1 VNPFHVFA
9 EENELYETLP
19 KIKVKKI
26 QYNEKS
32 FNLSGPFDAPSDQ
45 ANFPLTTCYG
55 LSHSTYPMRTPDA
68 RDGDPICDSFRV
80 RTFINGAV
88 VCIADGCNW
97 GARPKK
103 ASNVAKDTFVSF
115 LEKAALKTIKT
126 VRDAGPVLVN
136 ALNTA
141 HNTILED
148 QNEDEG
154 IMAGSTTFLGGLVL
168 QIDTKEKDEA
178 GWVFVAISVGDCA
191 AYRYSHRLRRAFD
204 VTHNHR
210 FNTDLSD
217 PGGRIGPADEQ
228 GNPDLRN
235 LKFVY
240 CLCEPSDSL
249 ILMTDGCHDNLDPQ
263 IAGKLPNELNW
274 DFEVSL
280 SEDEHSTKN
289 NNNTTKSKS
298 TPNTPNVKDKD
309 SRRRSKSALEN
320 KGHIK
325 LTKSSALPRD
335 TAVKSASSP
344 DQSSTLSKSSNTNI
358 NLSSSDGVASTLNRK
373 NQLASDL
380 SAWEGLPEDDL
391 RRLKR
396 KYAADLL
403 SQMAQENPTPVQLT
417 QRLLEY
423 CAHLTHKSR
432 TFMEENPM
440 TKMDLEW
447 HKYPGKMDHTTVL
460 VFKCSDLDDKKE

>member
-1 VNPFHVFA
+1 
-9 EENELYETLP
+9 
-19 KIKVKKI
+19 
-26 QYNEKS
+26 
-32 FNLSGPFDAPSDQ
+32 
-45 ANFPLTTCYG
+45 
-55 LSHSTYPMRTPDA
+55 M
-68 RDGDPICDSFRV
+68 
-80 RTFINGAV
+80 
-88 VCIADGCNW
+88 
-97 GARPKK
+97 
-103 ASNVAKDTFVSF
+103 
-115 LEKAALKTIKT
+115 
-126 VRDAGPVLVN
+126 
-136 ALNTA
+136 
-141 HNTILED
+141 
-148 QNEDEG
+148 
-154 IMAGSTTFLGGLVL
+154 L

-178 GWVFVAISVGDCA
+178 GWIFVAISVGDCA
-191 AYRYSHRLRRAFD
+191 AYRYSHQLRRAFD
-204 VTHNHR
+204 VTNNHR

-240 CLCEPSDSL
+240 CFCEPNDTL

-274 DFEVSL
+274 DFEVSV

-298 TPNTPNVKDKD
+298 TPNTPNNKDKD
-309 SRRRSKSALEN
+309 SRRRSKSALES

-325 LTKSSALPRD
+325 LSKSAALPRD

-344 DQSSTLSKSSNTNI
+344 DQSSALSKSSNT
-358 NLSSSDGVASTLNRK
+358 NLSSSDGVASTINRK
-373 NQLASDL
+373 AQLANDL

-403 SQMAQENPTPVQLT
+403 GQMAQENPTPVQLT

-423 CAHLTHKSR
+423 CTHLTHKSR
-432 TFMEENPM
+432 TFMEENPT

-447 HKYPGKMDHTTVL
+447 HKFPGKMDHTTVL
-460 VFKCSDLDDKKE
+460 VFKCSELEDKKD